1 MLSVL
6 HSIIDLFS
14 VPAGVPPDAYWT
26 AARSAT
32 WIVVHDAQS
41 SSYGNYIRDIL
52 AVGTV
57 FIFIAAKDA
66 DRPIGEGTWAMF
78 YRWLKALW
86 GKAGGV
92 GLVVF
97 LLFTLGQWV
106 YNFSLARKVF
116 VTQPPRVDV
125 SWKLN
130 DGFEVQKGVGTTIT
144 PEFMDEHRQYVA
156 LINYP
161 TVTPMVSP
169 SVDVL
174 FEFPFFVN
182 SWSITADQCAQG
194 TFTPRFNA
202 QLRMFRGKGSLTLTQ
217 QSYRTWQLHVPV
229 MNAGGYVRLVVTL
242 DIAHEAEDSHDALDD
257 YIHTTTA
264 FSYGGR
270 STNVQ
275 TYAPF
280 EIGAD
285 RIVELKRFLPVPK
298 NLRVESYMY

>member
-1 MLSVL
+1 
-6 HSIIDLFS
+6 
-14 VPAGVPPDAYWT
+14 VPPDAYWT

-52 AVGTV
+52 AVGAV
-57 FIFIAAKDA
+57 FIFIAAKDI
-66 DRPIGEGTWAMF
+66 DRPIGEGMGATIL
-78 YRWLKALW
+78 RWLKALW

-92 GLVVF
+92 GLIVF
-97 LLFTLGQWV
+97 VLFTFCQWV

-125 SWKLN
+125 SWRLN
-130 DGFEVQKGVGTTIT
+130 DGFEVQRGVGTTIT
-144 PEFMDEHRQYVA
+144 PKFMDEHRQYVA
-156 LINYP
+156 VINYP

-169 SVDVL
+169 SVDVI
-174 FEFPFFVN
+174 FEFPYFVS
-182 SWSITADQCAQG
+182 SWSITADGSAPG
-194 TFTPRFNA
+194 TFMPVFNT
-202 QLRMFRGKGSLTLTQ
+202 QLTIFRGKGSITLTQ
-217 QSYRTWQLHVPV
+217 QSYRTWNLHVPV
-229 MNAGGYVRLVVTL
+229 INAGGYVRLVVTL

-257 YIHTTTA
+257 YIHTTSA

-280 EIGAD
+280 GVGVD
-285 RIVELKRFLPVPK
+285 KIVKLKGFLPVPK